1 MLPGKAGRMTIL
13 IILVL
18 LALLGVLGAV
28 VKGLLWLTFIAAALF
43 VGSAAYG
50 YFKVKGGSSS

>member
-1 MLPGKAGRMTIL
+1 MTIL